1 MTLRQAD
8 LDDRLLLTVIKLS
21 EECFFDL
28 IDVFNIHLFFFLLDL
43 NELE

>member
-8 LDDRLLLTVIKLS
+8 LDDGLLLTVIKLS